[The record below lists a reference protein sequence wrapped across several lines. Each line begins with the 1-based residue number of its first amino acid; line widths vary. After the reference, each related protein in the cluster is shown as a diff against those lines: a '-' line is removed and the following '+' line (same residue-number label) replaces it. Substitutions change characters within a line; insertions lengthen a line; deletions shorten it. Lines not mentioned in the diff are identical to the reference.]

1 MSLRVVVDARPVDI
15 AFLRRRGIGR
25 FAASLLPEL
34 AAVAAQRGDEL
45 VLLRERGG
53 AGSEF
58 SAGRPRI
65 RSESVRVVRL
75 PRPPVPERIADLPDQ
90 LLLPAVLRR
99 RRASLFHAL
108 SMYRLPLFP
117 GPPAVV
123 TMHDVIPLMRP
134 EQLQTGVVHG
144 LLYAAVHRATRV
156 IAVSEAGR
164 RDLVAHLG
172 VPAERVDI
180 VHEAPAPQFVPTASD
195 AVVARLGLTGPYV
208 LHVGGAD
215 PRKNVGALV
224 DAFAAWAGE
233 GSRPES
239 LVLAGLVRDA
249 ESPDLEARVRASDGR
264 VHALGFVA
272 DADLPALYS
281 GARCLV
287 MPSSYE
293 GFGLPAVEALACGT
307 PVAAYDTGAVREVSG
322 PGALLVADGAM
333 AELLAAVAA
342 LCDDSALRARLAA
355 AGRDQAATFSWRRTA
370 EETWD
375 VYARARASLAGR
387 NVSA

>member
-1 MSLRVVVDARPVDI
+1 MSDRVVVDARPVDI
-15 AFLRRRGIGR
+15 PSLRRRGIGR
-25 FAASLLPEL
+25 FAASLVPEL
-34 AAVAAQRGDEL
+34 AAVAVERGGEL

-58 SAGRPRI
+58 AARTPAV

-75 PRPPVPERIADLPDQ
+75 PRAPVPERIADLPDQ
-90 LLLPAVLRR
+90 LLLPGVLRH

-123 TMHDVIPLMRP
+123 TMHDVIPLIRP
-134 EQLQTGVVHG
+134 GQLRTGAVHG
-144 LLYAAVHRATRV
+144 LLYAAVRRATRV

-164 RDLVAHLG
+164 DDLIAHLG
-172 VPAERVDI
+172 VPAERVDV
-180 VHEAPAPQFVPTASD
+180 VHEAPAPQFVPTAAD
-195 AVVARLGLTGPYV
+195 AVLARLGLTVPYV

-224 DAFAAWAGE
+224 DAFAGWAGE
-233 GSRPES
+233 RLES
-239 LVLAGLVRDA
+239 LVLAGPLRDA
-249 ESPDLEARVRASDGR
+249 ERADLEARVRASEGR
-264 VHALGFVA
+264 VRALGFVA

-322 PGALLVADGAM
+322 PGALLVRDGAM
-333 AELLAAVAA
+333 AELLAAVEA

-355 AGRDQAATFSWRRTA
+355 AGRDQAATFSWRRAA